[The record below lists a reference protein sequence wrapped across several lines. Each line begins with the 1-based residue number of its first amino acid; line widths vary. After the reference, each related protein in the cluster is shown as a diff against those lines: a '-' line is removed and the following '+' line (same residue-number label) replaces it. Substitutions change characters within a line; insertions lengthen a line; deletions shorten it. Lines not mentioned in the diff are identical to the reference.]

1 MIKQAVIFCGG
12 YGKRLFPVTKKIP
25 KPMVNVHGKPFLY
38 HLILQLKSNGI
49 KNILLLCGYK
59 SDIIKKYFNN
69 GKSIGVSISYS
80 NLDADT
86 ETLKRLINAKKK
98 LNKEFLLLYCDN
110 YCSLN
115 LHELYNHYKKLKSKF
130 LISVCKKNNGN
141 ILLNK
146 NKSLVKRYL
155 FIKHKTSKF
164 VDIGYMILNKKIL
177 ESLSILKNENFN
189 KFIFHKS
196 KNRRVNY
203 YLNNNEYQSISDI
216 KRLKKTRMYFKK
228 KIILVD
234 RDGVLNHKNKKHRYV
249 RNLKELNINYKFIR
263 TFKNYLKDKKVIC
276 ITNQAGLSTGDINLN
291 NLKKINNRIKNV
303 CKKNKIN
310 IIDFI
315 ISPHHFNSNH
325 FDRKPNPGLFLLAAK
340 KYNFILDRTCYI
352 GDDIRDIEAAYNAK
366 TKCIFYGK
374 YNLLNSMQKKK
385 FRNIFL

>member
-12 YGKRLFPVTKKIP
+12 YGKRLLPITKKIP

-38 HLILQLKSNGI
+38 HLIFQLKSNGI

-59 SDIIKKYFNN
+59 SDIIEKYFKD

-98 LNKEFLLLYCDN
+98 LKKEFLLLYCDN

-115 LHELYNHYKKLKSKF
+115 LHELYNHYKKLRSKF
-130 LISVCKKNNGN
+130 LISLCKKKNGN
-141 ILLNK
+141 IFLNK
-146 NKSLVKRYL
+146 KKSLIKKYL

-177 ESLSILKNENFN
+177 DSSSILKNENFN

-196 KNRRVNY
+196 KSRSVNY

-228 KIILVD
+228 KTIL
-234 RDGVLNHKNKKHRYV
+234 
-249 RNLKELNINYKFIR
+249 F
-263 TFKNYLKDKKVIC
+263 
-276 ITNQAGLSTGDINLN
+276 
-291 NLKKINNRIKNV
+291 
-303 CKKNKIN
+303 
-310 IIDFI
+310 
-315 ISPHHFNSNH
+315 
-325 FDRKPNPGLFLLAAK
+325 
-340 KYNFILDRTCYI
+340 FILFIPPLICSVD
-352 GDDIRDIEAAYNAK
+352 E
-366 TKCIFYGK
+366 
-374 YNLLNSMQKKK
+374 
-385 FRNIFL
+385 